1 MMPFIRRNFFEP
13 VHGFLAKSPKLPYWK
28 HLEKTQYYSHEALSA
43 IGWRRLKG
51 LLDFV
56 WENNAFYRQRLEQN
70 SIRPA
75 DIQRPEDMRRLEILT
90 KNDIR
95 KNSVHMISRGY
106 PVDGLLKVQTGGST
120 GKALE
125 LFLNEECSEQ
135 RNACARRHD
144 CWTGW
149 KPGEPVAACWG
160 NPHFPEKLKD
170 KLATYLLTPM
180 IFLDTMRVDE
190 AAVRAFVAQWQRV
203 RPTLL
208 FGHAHSLF
216 LLAQYLKN
224 LNINSLTPK
233 GILSTSMMLIPA
245 ERQLIEEVFGVKVID
260 RYGCEEV
267 GLIACECERHEGMHL
282 NIEHLFIEFLR
293 EDGTPAANGEPG
305 RIVITDLLN
314 LAMPLIRYQ
323 VEDVGVPT
331 GRRCSCGRGLPL
343 MEGVAGRVADFL
355 IRPDGSRVAG
365 ISLIENSLTRLP
377 GIDQMQIVQED
388 YREIVL
394 RVVLGEE
401 YSAEVERQLVTY
413 FHSVFGQEAKIQ
425 VVPVEQLA
433 PEQSGKFRFSICRIR

>member
-1 MMPFIRRNFFEP
+1 MIPSIRRNFFEP
-13 VHGFLAKSPKLPYWK
+13 LYGVLSKSPKLPYWK
-28 HLEKTQYYSHEALSA
+28 HLEKTQYFSFDELCA
-43 IGWRRLKG
+43 IRWRRLQS

-56 WENNAFYRQRLEQN
+56 WENNPFYRARFEDKQV
-70 SIRPA
+70 RPA
-75 DIQRPEDMRRLEILT
+75 DIRGPEDMQHLDILT
-90 KNDIR
+90 KNEIR
-95 KNSVHMISRGY
+95 KSGARMISRGY
-106 PVDGLLKVQTGGST
+106 PVESLLKVQTGGST

-125 LFLNEECSEQ
+125 LFLTEECSER

-160 NPHFPEKLKD
+160 NPHLP
-170 KLATYLLTPM
+170 ATFKEQLLSALIAP
-180 IFLDTMRVDE
+180 ILYLDTMRVDE
-190 AAVRAFVAQWQRV
+190 TAIRAFAAQWHRV
-203 RPTLL
+203 KPTLL
-208 FGHAHSLF
+208 FGHAHSIY

-245 ERQLIEEVFGVKVID
+245 ERQLIEEVFGVGVID

-293 EDGTPAANGEPG
+293 DDGTPAANGEPG

-331 GRRCSCGRGLPL
+331 DRRCSCGRGLPL
-343 MEGVAGRVADFL
+343 MDGVAGRVADFL

-394 RVVLGEE
+394 RVVRGEE
-401 YSAEVERQLVTY
+401 YTAEVERQLVTY
-413 FHSVFGQEAKIQ
+413 FHSVFGLEAKIK
-425 VVPVEQLA
+425 VVPVEQLL

>member
-13 VHGFLAKSPKLPYWK
+13 VHGFLTKSPKLPYWK
-28 HLEKTQYYSHEALSA
+28 HLEKTQYYSRDELLA
-43 IGWRRLKG
+43 IGWQRLKY

-56 WENNAFYRQRLEQN
+56 WENNSFYRDRLERS

-75 DIQRPEDMRRLEILT
+75 DIQRPEDMQRLEILT
-90 KNDIR
+90 KSDIR

-125 LFLNEECSEQ
+125 LFLTEECSEQ

-160 NPHFPEKLKD
+160 NPQFPERLKD

-224 LNINSLTPK
+224 LNINGLTPK

-331 GRRCSCGRGLPL
+331 DRRCSCGRGLPL

-365 ISLIENSLTRLP
+365 ISLIENTLTRLP

-388 YREIVL
+388 YQEIVL
-394 RVVLGEE
+394 RLVRGDE
-401 YSAEVERQLVTY
+401 YTAEVESRLVEY
-413 FHSVFGQEAKIQ
+413 FRSVFGQEAKIQ
-425 VVPVEQLA
+425 VVPVEQLP